1 MNNGKICIPVCSSTA
16 DPIIVEI
23 KRASKLADIVE
34 VRIDCLTAEDV
45 YRTIDRLPE
54 INGTYLFTNRPS
66 NQGGGRDLP
75 FNERLKFWEY
85 LLNKKDP
92 PFIIDIE
99 GEVNL
104 AMAIPTNEVPRIISF
119 HDFEG
124 IKADL
129 EQVFEAL
136 VALEPDIVKVAVK
149 ANDIIDAI
157 PLWKLLEK
165 AKSVGMEII
174 PIAMGEAGKWT
185 RILGPAHGAYLT
197 FASLDAGR
205 ETAGGQITVKDMI
218 EVYRVKDLDRDTR
231 VYGVIGDPVSQSLS
245 PFIQN
250 AAFISAREDA
260 VFMHLLVRDLDRFI
274 RRMVRPETREV
285 DLNFGGF
292 SVTMPHKQSIMRHLD
307 EIDPIAAAIGAVN
320 TVKIDAAG
328 RMTGFNTDAHGFI
341 SPLKSRFGDLRGAKA
356 AIFGSGGAARACVYA
371 LKQERADVSVYVRDP
386 QKAAVFADET
396 GVPAKP
402 MPGGTLEDI
411 DIVVNA
417 TPIGMKG
424 ALEDQTLFT
433 ADQLFGV
440 KFVFDLV
447 TKTASTPLIKE
458 AAKAGIPAIGG
469 IEMLTAQGARQ
480 FEIWTGLDAPIDTM
494 RAAIADRMK

>member
-1 MNNGKICIPVCSSTA
+1 MNSGKICIPVCGQTA
-16 DPIIVEI
+16 EETIAEI
-23 KRASKLADIVE
+23 GRAAEFADIVE
-34 VRIDCLTAEDV
+34 VRIDCLYPGQIDILRAEIQELAIEKPLIATYRSPEQGGNGSATLETRAAFWDQGDRGFQVCDLEEDV
-45 YRTIDRLPE
+45 IEAVSAWPKRIASHHDLHGVPSDIDEIYTRLAATGAE
-54 INGTYLFTNRPS
+54 
-66 NQGGGRDLP
+66 
-75 FNERLKFWEY
+75 
-85 LLNKKDP
+85 
-92 PFIIDIE
+92 
-99 GEVNL
+99 
-104 AMAIPTNEVPRIISF
+104 
-119 HDFEG
+119 
-124 IKADL
+124 
-129 EQVFEAL
+129 
-136 VALEPDIVKVAVK
+136 IVKIAVT
-149 ANDIIDAI
+149 ADDITDAL
-157 PLWKLLEK
+157 PVWKLIERAGSEEK
-165 AKSVGMEII
+165 SII

-185 RILGPAHGAYLT
+185 RILGLAYGAYLT

-356 AIFGSGGAARACVYA
+356 AIFGAGGAARACVYA
-371 LKQERADVSVYVRDP
+371 LKQEGAEVSVYVRDP
-386 QKAAVFADET
+386 QKAAVFAEET

-402 MPGGTLEDI
+402 MQGGTLEDI

-424 ALEDQTLFT
+424 ALEDQTVFT

-469 IEMLTAQGARQ
+469 IEMLIAQGARQ